1 MTIPNASPDPLTM
14 QRVRR
19 ISRWMVRACWALLT
33 VLPLA
38 LVAYWATASDALLAG
53 HANLPAQA
61 IMAPVSGWQ
70 RLAAGAV
77 MAVPLALL
85 LMGVW
90 QARRCFAMFARGQV
104 FTRQATA
111 LLGRFAGWVAWA
123 ALAALL
129 ASGVTSV
136 LLTLHNPP
144 GARHLAIG
152 IGSNH
157 VFTLF
162 FAGLVW
168 LMAAVIAQ
176 GQTLAEEN
184 EGFV

>member
-1 MTIPNASPDPLTM
+1 MNALSSERKAQSL

-19 ISRWMVRACWALLT
+19 ISRWMVAACWGLLV

-38 LVAYWATASDALLAG
+38 LFFYWATASDTLLAS
-53 HANLPAQA
+53 HANLPPQVIQA
-61 IMAPVSGWQ
+61 PLALWQ
-70 RLAAGAV
+70 RVAAGAV
-77 MAVPLALL
+77 MGVPLALL

-90 QARRCFAMFARGQV
+90 QARRCFAMFAQGQV
-104 FTRQATA
+104 FTLQATA
-111 LLGRFAGWVAWA
+111 LLRRFAGWVAWA

-129 ASGVTSV
+129 SGAVTSV

-144 GARHLAIG
+144 GQRQLSIG
-152 IGSNH
+152 IGSDH

-168 LMAAVIAQ
+168 LMAAVIGE